1 MTENSSAAVYKV
13 TVNGKSFMVSIDDDN
28 AIDIKTMDANSA
40 SGAAPEV
47 SKAVTPVCAP
57 LPATVVQ
64 ILVSQGQAVQEGD
77 TLMVVSV
84 MKMESHIV
92 APVAGSVQS
101 IAVQVQEQVEVDQV
115 LLTLA

>member
-1 MTENSSAAVYKV
+1 MAENTATLYKV
-13 TVNGKSFMVSIDDDN
+13 TVNGKSFMVSIGDDN
-28 AIDIKTMDANSA
+28 AIDIKNMDSPSA
-40 SGAAPEV
+40 ADTQA
-47 SKAVTPVCAP
+47 KTATPVCAP

-64 ILVSQGQAVQEGD
+64 ILVSQGQEVQEGD

-92 APVAGSVQS
+92 APVAGTVQS
-101 IAVQVQEQVEVDQV
+101 IAVQVQEQVEVEQV

>member
-1 MTENSSAAVYKV
+1 MAQSSLESVYKV
-13 TVNGKSFMVSIDDDN
+13 TVNGKSFMVTIDDDN
-28 AIDIKTMDANSA
+28 AIDVKSIDS
-40 SGAAPEV
+40 SGAPAEAV
-47 SKAVTPVCAP
+47 AKATPVCAP

-64 ILVSQGQAVQEGD
+64 ILVQQGQQVQEGD

-92 APVAGSVQS
+92 APVTGTVQS
-101 IAVQVQEQVEVDQV
+101 IAVQLQDQVDVDQV